1 MFDQF
6 SDRARMVVFSAR
18 LMAGDRGAT
27 EIGNEHLL
35 EGIIREDAPT
45 RRLPPYSVEIEAV
58 QPHHA
63 FFADSTA
70 TELLAELNPPSPNRE
85 AIQAVD
91 MLRRQST
98 TLKPVPAADMPISS
112 GLGRT
117 LTEAVALANDLR
129 STNIEPLHLLAA
141 MIQCDAD
148 ICERLDRH
156 NVSLDA
162 VLAAIRSSGQ

>member
-1 MFDQF
+1 
-6 SDRARMVVFSAR
+6 MVVFSAR

-27 EIGNEHLL
+27 EIGNEHVL

-58 QPHHA
+58 HPHRA

-70 TELLAELNPPSPNRE
+70 TELLAELNPLSPNRDP
-85 AIQAVD
+85 IPAVD
-91 MLRRQST
+91 MLRQQST
-98 TLKPVPAADMPISS
+98 ILKPIPAAADMPISS

-117 LTEAVALANDLR
+117 LTEAVALANDSR
-129 STNIEPLHLLAA
+129 SKSIEPLHLLAA

-148 ICERLDRH
+148 ICDRLTRH
-156 NVSLDA
+156 GVRLEA